1 MNKKL
6 KEILAKDPAS
16 LTAEEK
22 AFLQGSAKELS
33 AEQKTKF
40 AVEDEEDEKD
50 GEGEGEGEEKS
61 MDIEA
66 VKKLVSKTI
75 EDSLAAKT
83 EKIAE
88 MIAGKF
94 MKGVKEQRSKALAG
108 GDNKKDEKADNV
120 TRKFMIAL
128 LNGDKAACKALTT
141 SSTDLGSPDD
151 AKAGLLIPTELLN
164 EVLRIIPDYGVAR
177 AEMLYLPFSGPGNSR
192 TIPAL
197 GTSVSVNWTNEGAK
211 KKGTQPKFGIVT
223 QTVKKLTAI
232 VPMTEEILEDS
243 LINLTELVG
252 KLIAE
257 AVAKEVDIQFF
268 NGTGSPWTGII
279 NNGSINQ
286 VTEGTGDADDNLAD
300 ELLRMQDATPAG
312 AQAGAK
318 YYLNRTWLSKI
329 RKLKSSTTGEYVY
342 QAPGAG
348 LPATI
353 WGKPF
358 VTVEAMPTVAET
370 TQAGDPFI
378 LYGNLKQGVVY
389 GDKQQI
395 RVKLLDQATINDTDD
410 STAINLAEQDMIALR
425 FVQRV
430 GYVVALPAALTV
442 LLKGA
447 EDSPVL

>member
-33 AEQKTKF
+33 AEVKAKF
-40 AVEDEEDEKD
+40 AVEDEEKDED
-50 GEGEGEGEEKS
+50 EEGEGEKA

-66 VKKLVSKTI
+66 VKKLVSKSI
-75 EDSLAAKT
+75 EDSLTAKT

-94 MKGVKEQRSKALAG
+94 MKGVKEQRAKAIAG
-108 GDNKKDEKADNV
+108 EDNKKDEKADSV
-120 TRKFMIAL
+120 TRKFMAAL
-128 LNGDKAACKALTT
+128 MNGDRAAAKALTT

-164 EVLRIIPDYGVAR
+164 EVLRIIPEYGVAR
-177 AEMLYLPFSGPGNSR
+177 VEMLYLPFSGPGNTR
-192 TIPAL
+192 TIPTL
-197 GTSVSVNWTNEGAK
+197 GTSVTMNWTDEGGK
-211 KKGTQPKFGIVT
+211 KKSTQPKFAIVT
-223 QTVKKLTAI
+223 QTLKKLTAI

-268 NGTGSPWTGII
+268 NGTGSPFTGIL

-329 RKLKSSTTGEYVY
+329 RKLKDQDGNYIY
-342 QAPGAG
+342 QAPAAG
-348 LPATI
+348 LPGTI
-353 WGKPF
+353 WNKPY
-358 VTVEAMPTVAET
+358 VTVEAMPTVAEV
-370 TQAGDPFI
+370 TQEGDPFI
-378 LYGNLKQGVVY
+378 LYGNLKQGAIY

-410 STAINLAEQDMIALR
+410 STSINLAEQDMIALR

-430 GYVVALPAALTV
+430 GYVIALPAALTV

-447 EDSPVL
+447 EDSPVV